1 MGGKKR
7 TAGFLFIAFCAL
19 SCASVAIAASDAPV
33 NEAMQASGGLT
44 FGSAA
49 LIALAG
55 AIVTFGKARANT
67 RNKISNSRDQRT
79 ALHGRP

>member
-7 TAGFLFIAFCAL
+7 KVGFLFFTFCTL
-19 SCASVAIAASDAPV
+19 SCASVAIAAPDASV

-55 AIVTFGKARANT
+55 AIVTFGKARANART
-67 RNKISNSRDQRT
+67 KIRNSRDQRT
-79 ALHGRP
+79 ASHGRP